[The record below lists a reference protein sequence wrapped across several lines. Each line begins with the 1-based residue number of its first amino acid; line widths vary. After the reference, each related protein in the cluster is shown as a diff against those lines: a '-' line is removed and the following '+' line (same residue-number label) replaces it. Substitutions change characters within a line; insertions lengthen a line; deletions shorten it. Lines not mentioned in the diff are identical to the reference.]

1 MVRVLAT
8 LGVALVVSSGPATAQ
23 VNIGTSFRSM
33 DVPDVNTAN
42 GTFFVPP
49 DTMGG
54 VGPNYWVQYSNGGF
68 TIFNKAGSSAAS
80 VIKES
85 SFWQTKAGLPAAVAS
100 TAGGDPRVRYDPLSG
115 RWFVSALTNQST
127 NNSILIAISDS
138 SDPTK
143 TWKGVQI
150 TNSTGLFADFPT
162 LGMDQN
168 GVYVGVNNFTNGGSF
183 SRVDVY
189 SIPKADLL
197 APTPTVANMT
207 RFVGTST
214 GFATQGVNN
223 FSPGQTASTPGG
235 LVASLVLPPPS
246 LTNAVQF
253 TPVNSAGGPG
263 ATLGTTTSISIAART
278 APPSSASQPNG
289 ANTGTSSTVID
300 ADDSRTAG
308 AAYQVGNLVYM
319 TYGVT
324 VNSLAG
330 IRVTV
335 LNVSGATP
343 TLQVEATLGGS
354 ADPNFSY
361 IYPSIAANAN
371 GDVVVGYTR
380 VGFVGSGNSSNR
392 WPSAAVSVG
401 KFSGGTLTFGSSTE
415 LYAGERDYVSF
426 QGTHQVNRWGD
437 YSATSVDPA
446 DPGVFWTTQEYATTT
461 GSGNGNSFTNWATR
475 ATEVIPTVTGE
486 RRWMTAAAGD
496 VSVGSNWF
504 NGSAPAATDHA
515 IFSRWSASNYTV
527 TVPVASP
534 PISYDRLSV
543 RQTGINSTGTISTL
557 TFALATNA
565 SLALTNAQPESA
577 ATPSLAVSE
586 FQGQSTVS
594 FTGGIVT
601 AQTVVV
607 AGQAGGVGTL
617 RVENGATLTAAGNV
631 YLGGTA
637 SAAGGTGSLVVD
649 GSSAAAA
656 VNVTGTLKLWQN
668 DSQATVSSATL
679 TVGGLTH
686 GTGSPTVTLTN
697 STASLVINGGGSS
710 TFGGVITGAGT
721 VTMAGT
727 GTQTLTGANTYS
739 GNTSITQGTL
749 ALSGT
754 GSVAN
759 SPIVTVATGAT
770 LDGSAVTGGAN
781 HDGARF
787 ALASGQ
793 TLNGY
798 GSIAGPLGVRP
809 GSTLAPGSSGPGKL
823 TVSGGLVFT
832 GGTFQTA
839 ITGPTPGTGYGQVEV
854 TSGSINLGTGVTTLS
869 LPSPSGTFSP
879 TSEIV
884 IIHGSGSA
892 TYAGG
897 TFTGLPNG
905 AAVAALA
912 GLGGQTSWYI
922 QYGVAEGTGL
932 APGNDVLAT
941 PVPEPAGMVTV
952 VLAGLA
958 ATWRRRRSL
967 EWSTDRSA

>member
-1 MVRVLAT
+1 MVRVLAA

-68 TIFNKAGSSAAS
+68 TIFNKAGASAAS

-85 SFWQTKAGLPAAVAS
+85 SFWQTKAGLSATVAN

-115 RWFVSALTNQST
+115 RWFVSALTNQTT
-127 NNSILIAISDS
+127 NNSILLARSDT
-138 SDPTK
+138 SDPTG

-168 GVYVGVNNFTNGGSF
+168 GVYVGVNNFTSSSGPF

-197 APTPTVANMT
+197 GATPTVANMT
-207 RFVGTST
+207 RFAGSST
-214 GFATQGVNN
+214 GFATQGINN

-235 LVASLVLPPPS
+235 LVSSLVLPPPS
-246 LTNAVQF
+246 PLTNAVQF

-263 ATLGTTTSISIAART
+263 ATLGTTTSISIASRT
-278 APPSSASQPNG
+278 APPASASQPNG
-289 ANTGTSSTVID
+289 ANTGTSSTTID

-335 LNVSGATP
+335 LNVGGATP
-343 TLQVEATLGGS
+343 TLQAEATLGGS

-380 VGFVGSGNSSNR
+380 VGFVNSGNSSNR

-401 KFSGGTLTFGSSTE
+401 KLSGGTLTFGSTTE

-426 QGTHQVNRWGD
+426 EGTHGVNRWGD

-446 DPGVFWTTQEYATTT
+446 DPGVFWTTQEYATTV

-486 RRWMTAAAGD
+486 VRWKTAAAGD

-504 NGSAPAATDHA
+504 NGSAPMATDHA

-527 TVPVASP
+527 TVPVSSP

-543 RQTGINSTGTISTL
+543 RQTGTGTLS
-557 TFALATNA
+557 FALATNA
-565 SLALTNAQPESA
+565 SLALTNAMPESA

-601 AQTVVV
+601 ANTVVV

-617 RVENGATLTAAGNV
+617 RVENGATLTATGNSNV
-631 YLGGTA
+631 YIGGTA
-637 SAAGGTGSLVVD
+637 AAAGGTGSLVVD

-668 DSQATVSSATL
+668 DSQATVTTATL

-686 GTGSPTVTLTN
+686 GTGSPTVMLTN
-697 STASLVINGGGSS
+697 STASLVINGAGTS
-710 TFGGVITGAGT
+710 TFGGVIAGAGT
-721 VTMAGT
+721 VTQSGT
-727 GTQTLTGANTYS
+727 GTQTLTGANSYS

-754 GSVAN
+754 GSIATSPTIAVA
-759 SPIVTVATGAT
+759 AGAT

-793 TLNGY
+793 TLNGN
-798 GSIAGPLGVRP
+798 GSVAGPLGVRP
-809 GSTLAPGSSGPGKL
+809 GATLAPGTSGPGKL

-832 GGTFQTA
+832 GGTLQTA
-839 ITGPTPGTGYGQVEV
+839 VTGPTPATGYSQVEV
-854 TSGSINLGTGVTTLS
+854 TSGAINLGAGVTTLS

-892 TYAGG
+892 TFAGG

-905 AAVAALA
+905 ATLPALA
-912 GLGGQTSWYI
+912 GLGGQANWYI